1 MQWLVDYL
9 TSGFVSLLGEN
20 DLVEIWA
27 PWVSRWLVT
36 FLILVL
42 AWLMNHLAKGFML
55 RFLRFCI
62 KNSKTQWDDKLVQR
76 NLFHRLSHLAPIIV
90 ISFFLPQI
98 WVGHPTA
105 EGLIDAFSQIY
116 TMLVVLLVVQAL
128 LDAFHDVYRTFEWSK
143 QVPIY
148 SFIQAIKLIV
158 YMVGGV
164 FIVAKLMGKDPSVIF
179 GSLGALTAV
188 LMLVFKDSILGFA
201 AGIHLTTNK
210 MLSLGDWLE
219 MPKYGADGD
228 VIEIGLTTVKVQNFD
243 KTITTI
249 PTYTLISDAFKN
261 WRGMSESPGRRI
273 KRSILIDL
281 HSIRF
286 CDEALLESLASIQAI
301 SGYIRE
307 KQKEVQAFNQQLVTG
322 GSDHPANGRRL
333 TNIGTFRAYL
343 VAFLRQHPL
352 INQEMTLLV
361 RQLEPTP
368 RGLPLQIYVFSSD
381 KRWVEYEGIVSDLF
395 DHILSVMKEFDL
407 RAYQEPSGL
416 DFRQG
421 LAREQD
427 DSVPQLELV

>member
-9 TSGFVSLLGEN
+9 TSAFVSLLGDN

-42 AWLMNHLAKGFML
+42 AWLMNHLAKGFIL

-281 HSIRF
+281 NSIRF

-307 KQKEVQAFNQQLVTG
+307 KQKEVQAFNQQLDTG

-421 LAREQD
+421 LAR
-427 DSVPQLELV
+427 

>member
-1 MQWLVDYL
+1 MDYL

-116 TMLVVLLVVQAL
+116 TMLVVLLIVQAL

-143 QVPIY
+143 QVPSY

-416 DFRQG
+416 DFLQG
-421 LAREQD
+421 LAR
-427 DSVPQLELV
+427 

>member
-9 TSGFVSLLGEN
+9 TSASVSLLGEKG
-20 DLVEIWA
+20 LVEIWA

-42 AWLMNHLAKGFML
+42 AWLMNHLAKGFLL
-55 RFLRFCI
+55 RFLRFFI

-105 EGLIDAFSQIY
+105 VGLIDAFSQIY
-116 TMLVVLLVVQAL
+116 IMLVVLLVVQAL

-281 HSIRF
+281 NSIRF

-307 KQKEVQAFNQQLVTG
+307 KQKEVQAFNQQLDTG

-421 LAREQD
+421 LAR
-427 DSVPQLELV
+427 

>member
-1 MQWLVDYL
+1 MQWFVDYL
-9 TSGFVSLLGEN
+9 TSAFVSLLGEN

-36 FLILVL
+36 FFTLGL

-62 KNSKTQWDDKLVQR
+62 RNTQTKWDDKLVHR
-76 NLFHRLSHLAPIIV
+76 NFFHRLSHLAPIIV
-90 ISFFLPQI
+90 ISVFLPQV
-98 WVGHPTA
+98 WMGYPTA
-105 EGLIDAFSQIY
+105 LGLVDALSQIY
-116 TMLVVLLVVQAL
+116 IMLVVLLVVQAL

-148 SFIQAIKLIV
+148 SFIQAIKLIT
-158 YMVGGV
+158 YMVGAV

-261 WRGMSESPGRRI
+261 WRGMSESTGRRI

-281 HSIRF
+281 NSIRF
-286 CDEALLESLASIQAI
+286 CDEALLERLAMIQAI
-301 SGYIRE
+301 AGYIRE
-307 KQKEVQAFNQQLVTG
+307 KQAEVQAFNQQLEAG
-322 GSDHPANGRRL
+322 ESDHPANGRRL

-343 VAFLRQHPL
+343 VAFLRKHPL

-368 RGLPLQIYVFSSD
+368 HGLPLQIYVFSSD
-381 KRWVEYEGIVSDLF
+381 KRWIEYEGIVSDLF

-407 RAYQEPSGL
+407 KAYQEPSGF
-416 DFRQG
+416 DFRKG
-421 LAREQD
+421 LGR
-427 DSVPQLELV
+427 

>member
-9 TSGFVSLLGEN
+9 TSAFVSLLGDN

-158 YMVGGV
+158 YMVGAV

-407 RAYQEPSGL
+407 RAYQEPSGS

-421 LAREQD
+421 LAR
-427 DSVPQLELV
+427 

>member
-286 CDEALLESLASIQAI
+286 CDEALLERLASIQAI

-307 KQKEVQAFNQQLVTG
+307 KQKEVEAFNQQLVTG
-322 GSDHPANGRRL
+322 GSEHPANGRRL

-416 DFRQG
+416 DFHQG
-421 LAREQD
+421 LAR
-427 DSVPQLELV
+427 

>member
-9 TSGFVSLLGEN
+9 TSAFVSLLGEN

-105 EGLIDAFSQIY
+105 VGLIDAFSQIY
-116 TMLVVLLVVQAL
+116 IMLVVLLVLQAL

-281 HSIRF
+281 NSIRF
-286 CDEALLESLASIQAI
+286 CDEALLERLASIQAI

-421 LAREQD
+421 LPR
-427 DSVPQLELV
+427 

>member
-9 TSGFVSLLGEN
+9 TSAFVSLLGEN

-36 FLILVL
+36 LLILVL

-105 EGLIDAFSQIY
+105 VGLIDAFSQIY
-116 TMLVVLLVVQAL
+116 IMLVVLLVLQAL

-201 AGIHLTTNK
+201 AGIHLTTNR

-228 VIEIGLTTVKVQNFD
+228 VIEFGLTTVKVQNFD

-281 HSIRF
+281 NSIRF
-286 CDEALLESLASIQAI
+286 CDEALLERLASIQAI

-307 KQKEVQAFNQQLVTG
+307 KQKEVQAFNQQLDTG
-322 GSDHPANGRRL
+322 GLDHPANGRRL

-343 VAFLRQHPL
+343 MAFLRQHPL

-361 RQLEPTP
+361 RQLEPTA
-368 RGLPLQIYVFSSD
+368 RGLPIQIYVFSSD
-381 KRWVEYEGIVSDLF
+381 KRWIEYEGIVSDLF

-421 LAREQD
+421 LAR
-427 DSVPQLELV
+427 

>member
-27 PWVSRWLVT
+27 PWFSRWLVT

-322 GSDHPANGRRL
+322 GSEHPANGRRL

-421 LAREQD
+421 LAR
-427 DSVPQLELV
+427 

>member
-116 TMLVVLLVVQAL
+116 IMLVVLLVVQAL

-307 KQKEVQAFNQQLVTG
+307 KQKEVQVFNQQLVAG

-421 LAREQD
+421 LAR
-427 DSVPQLELV
+427 

>member
-9 TSGFVSLLGEN
+9 TSAFVSLLGEN

-42 AWLMNHLAKGFML
+42 AWLMNHLAKGFLL

-416 DFRQG
+416 DFHQG
-421 LAREQD
+421 LAR
-427 DSVPQLELV
+427 

>member
-9 TSGFVSLLGEN
+9 TSASVSLLGEKG
-20 DLVEIWA
+20 LVEIWA

-42 AWLMNHLAKGFML
+42 AWLMNHLAKGFLL

-281 HSIRF
+281 NSIRF

-421 LAREQD
+421 LAR
-427 DSVPQLELV
+427 

>member
-116 TMLVVLLVVQAL
+116 IMLVVLLVVQAL

-421 LAREQD
+421 LAR
-427 DSVPQLELV
+427 

>member
-105 EGLIDAFSQIY
+105 VGLIDAFSQIY
-116 TMLVVLLVVQAL
+116 IMLVVLLVVQAL

-416 DFRQG
+416 DFHQG
-421 LAREQD
+421 LAR
-427 DSVPQLELV
+427 

>member
-421 LAREQD
+421 LAR
-427 DSVPQLELV
+427 

>member
-116 TMLVVLLVVQAL
+116 TMLVVLLVLQAL

-307 KQKEVQAFNQQLVTG
+307 KQKEVQAFNQQLVAG

-421 LAREQD
+421 LAR
-427 DSVPQLELV
+427 